1 MYQYVVNCGPSVKL
15 EDFEAALDTFES
27 AFEMARLQDDQ
38 AAELA
43 IKRAINDVNEQI
55 VQREREGIAVV
66 VSYGLSVSLCS
77 LCSSLLSIVHRYS
90 EISDCHNG

>member
-55 VQREREGIAVV
+55 VQREREGQPPWSATV
-66 VSYGLSVSLCS
+66 SVSACVRFVRHCS
-77 LCSSLLSIVHRYS
+77 V
-90 EISDCHNG
+90 